1 MRPVIPLPQALLG
14 LTLFASVA
22 LPLTRTGVSLLEI
35 FLQMLRQSPIGA
47 LTFLI
52 MFASP
57 QLFGLAVALGGLL
70 RSRGAVAL
78 TVQVPVIVL
87 QGMTALTG
95 ASLLSAPGTIAPLAY
110 VGFAMV
116 TTAFYLHSS
125 ASAPAGLGLRWHLRH
140 GALLVV
146 GLGLWLRL
154 QSLAGAGL
162 GVAVD
167 VATVAAALLLT
178 SLAVDPAVRPAAQ
191 RTP

>member
-1 MRPVIPLPQALLG
+1 MRPRPELPLPQALLG
-14 LTLFASVA
+14 LTLFASIA
-22 LPLTRTGVSLLEI
+22 LPLTRSGVSLLEI
-35 FLQMLRQSPIGA
+35 FLRMLVDSPIGA

-57 QLFGLAVALGGLL
+57 QLFGLGVALAGLL
-70 RSRGAVAL
+70 RSRDAAAL
-78 TVQVPVIVL
+78 CVQVPVSVL

-95 ASLLSAPGTIAPLAY
+95 LSLISTPRTVAPLAY
-110 VGFAMV
+110 VGFAAV
-116 TTAFYLHSS
+116 TTAHYLYSS

-162 GVAVD
+162 GIAVD
-167 VATVAAALLLT
+167 VATAAAALLLT
-178 SLAVDPAVRPAAQ
+178 SLAVDPARRREP
-191 RTP
+191 

>member
-14 LTLFASVA
+14 LTLLASVA
-22 LPLTRTGVSLLEI
+22 LPLTRTGISLLEI
-35 FLQMLRQSPIGA
+35 FLEMLQQSPMGA

-70 RSRGAVAL
+70 RSRGAVEIA
-78 TVQVPVIVL
+78 VQVPVIVL

-95 ASLLSAPGTIAPLAY
+95 ASLLSAPRTVAPLAY
-110 VGFAMV
+110 VGFAVV
-116 TTAFYLHSS
+116 TTSLYLHSS
-125 ASAPAGLGLRWHLRH
+125 ANAPAGLGLRWHLRH

-178 SLAVDPAVRPAAQ
+178 SLAVDPAVRRAP
-191 RTP
+191 